1 MKILHVTIIARA
13 NKKNIPLVSPNE
25 IVDPT
30 IALITVRTINNPI
43 NIKMNDLDG
52 IKKISFCL
60 ISNFVFLINNIEKR
74 APTMIASMISRPV
87 NRNSGKMNIH
97 APVLIKTGGKMIFFI
112 FVGFLAA
119 FIRTKIIVVAINTA
133 MIELAV
139 TNIVWFNSI
148 DIPCLDYNN
157 L

>member
-1 MKILHVTIIARA
+1 MKILHVTIIAKA

-30 IALITVRTINNPI
+30 ITLITVRTINSPT
-43 NIKMNDLDG
+43 NIKINDLEG

-74 APTMIASMISRPV
+74 APTIAASNISTPV
-87 NRNSGKMNIH
+87 NRNSGKKNIH
-97 APVLIKTGGKMIFFI
+97 APELIKIGGKIIFFA

-119 FIRTKIIVVAINTA
+119 LIRTKIIETAINTA
-133 MIELAV
+133 MMELAV
-139 TNIVWFNSI
+139 NNIVWFNTI
-148 DIPCLDYNN
+148 DILCLNYNN